1 MSCDT
6 KTTTCEEHTHISITR
21 GYDTNTPI
29 AIASHIF
36 EFKRHDRDPTHSVW
50 RPANMFC
57 SKGEAFI

>member
-29 AIASHIF
+29 AIASHIV
-36 EFKRHDRDPTHSVW
+36 EFKRHDRDPTHSVS